1 MSTSKR
7 DDARQRPKLLALL
20 AAMRPKQWV
29 KNVWVLA
36 ALVLTGSLFDPERA
50 SRVFATFVYF
60 SFASSAVY
68 LLNDMVDRE
77 GDRRHPKK
85 RYRPFA
91 SGELG
96 IREGALAAALL
107 AGVAILGAFR
117 LSGGITPDLTV
128 GWIIVAYLILQL
140 AYSFVLKH
148 MIIVDVMTI
157 AGGFLFRVLAGGAAI
172 EAEISAY
179 LYLCTIF
186 LALFQGFAKRRSELS
201 QMAEDAAAH
210 RPSLDEYTIG
220 LLDNLLTITAAAT
233 IVTYAVYAVEA
244 PFKPEDISVNLL
256 LLTVP
261 FVVYAVLRYLYLV
274 QVKGLGGAP
283 EEILLEDR
291 LFLLDVL
298 GWAAMLLII
307 LYLRP

>member
-1 MSTSKR
+1 MSSLERDATKR
-7 DDARQRPKLLALL
+7 RPRLLALL
-20 AAMRPKQWV
+20 VAMRPKQWV

-36 ALVLTGSLFDPERA
+36 ALVLTGGLFDPDRA
-50 SRVFATFVYF
+50 LRVFATFAYF

-77 GDRRHPKK
+77 GDRNHPRKK
-85 RYRPFA
+85 FRPFA

-96 IREGALAAALL
+96 ILEGALAAVLL
-107 AGVAILGAFR
+107 AFIALFGAFR
-117 LSGGITPDLTV
+117 LSGGLTPDLTV
-128 GWIIVAYLILQL
+128 GWIVLAYLLLQL

-179 LYLCTIF
+179 LYLSTIF

-201 QMAEDAAAH
+201 QMAEDAGAH
-210 RPSLDEYTIG
+210 RPSLDEYTIE
-220 LLDNLLTITAAAT
+220 LLDNLLVVTASAT

-274 QVKGLGGAP
+274 QVKGMGGAP
-283 EEILLEDR
+283 EEILLADR

-298 GWAAMLLII
+298 AWAGMLLLI
-307 LYLRP
+307 LYFRP